1 MRPPSLE
8 RVTDHDLPSRRLLL
22 VHAHPDDEALGTG
35 VTMARYA
42 AEGAAVT
49 LVTCTL
55 GEEGEIVADDLAH
68 LSQQGD
74 IALGAHRLGELS
86 EAMAALG
93 VSDFVR
99 LGGDHRF
106 RDSGMAWAPD
116 GTATV
121 ADATREDSFHAADL
135 LVAANE
141 LVGIIRQRRPQVLVT
156 YDEFGGY
163 GHPDHVQ
170 AHRVATYATALAAV
184 PSHRPD
190 LGPAWQVT
198 RTLWT
203 AIGRS
208 EIARAV
214 EMLSDHGLAGVVDG
228 MPTDPESP
236 MLTPDEHID
245 VEIVAPE
252 HVPAKMAALRAH
264 RSQIRSDEGFMSL
277 PDELG
282 RHFWAREQY
291 RFAGGVPLPSPGR
304 VDDLFAGLD

>member
-1 MRPPSLE
+1 MI
-8 RVTDHDLPSRRLLL
+8 DQDLPARRLLL

-68 LSQQGD
+68 LAQQGD
-74 IALGAHRLGELS
+74 QALGAHRLGELS
-86 EAMAALG
+86 EAMALLG
-93 VSDFVR
+93 VTDFVR

-121 ADATREDSFHAADL
+121 ADATRQDSFHAADL

-141 LVGIIRQRRPQVLVT
+141 LVAVIRQRRPQVLVT

-170 AHRVATYATALAAV
+170 AHRVATYAAALAAV

-190 LGPAWQVT
+190 LGAAWQVG

-203 AIGRS
+203 AMSRS
-208 EIARAV
+208 RIARAV
-214 EMLSDHGLAGVVDG
+214 EVLSEQGLADVVDG
-228 MPTDPESP
+228 MPTDPDAP
-236 MLTPDEHID
+236 MLTPDEQIS
-245 VEIVAPE
+245 VEIEAPE
-252 HVPAKMAALRAH
+252 HVRAKMAALLAH
-264 RSQIRSDEGFMSL
+264 RSQIRSDEGFMAL
-277 PDELG
+277 PEDLALE
-282 RHFWAREQY
+282 FWAREHY
-291 RFAGGVPLPSPGR
+291 RFAGGTPLPTDGWA
-304 VDDLFAGLD
+304 DDLFVGLA

>member
-1 MRPPSLE
+1 M
-8 RVTDHDLPSRRLLL
+8 TDHDLPARRLLL
-22 VHAHPDDEALGTG
+22 VHAHPDDETLSTG
-35 VTMARYA
+35 VTMAKYV

-55 GEEGEIVADDLAH
+55 GEEGEIVVDELAH
-68 LSQQGD
+68 LSADGAD
-74 IALGAHRLGELS
+74 ALGEYRLGELS
-86 EAMAALG
+86 EGMAALG
-93 VSDFVR
+93 VTDFVR

-141 LVGIIRQRRPQVLVT
+141 LVAVIRDRRPQVLIT

-170 AHRVATYATALAAV
+170 AHRVATYAAALAAV

-190 LGPAWQVT
+190 LGEPWQVQ

-203 AIGRS
+203 AMSHSQIAGAVSALS
-208 EIARAV
+208 ER
-214 EMLSDHGLAGVVDG
+214 GLADVVDG
-228 MPTDPESP
+228 MPTDPDAP
-236 MLTPDEHID
+236 MLSSDEEIN
-245 VEIVAPE
+245 VEILAPE
-252 HVPAKMAALRAH
+252 HAAAKMAALRAH
-264 RSQIRSDEGFMSL
+264 RSQIRTDEGFMTL
-277 PDELG
+277 PEDMSVQ
-282 RHFWAREQY
+282 FWAHEHY
-291 RFAGGVPLPSPGR
+291 RFAGGTPLPTQGWS
-304 VDDLFAGLD
+304 DDVFAGID

>member
-1 MRPPSLE
+1 M
-8 RVTDHDLPSRRLLL
+8 TDHDLPSRRLLL
-22 VHAHPDDEALGTG
+22 VHAHPDDEALATG
-35 VTMARYA
+35 ATMARYA

-74 IALGAHRLGELS
+74 IALGAHRLGELA

-93 VSDFVR
+93 VRDFVR

-141 LVGIIRQRRPQVLVT
+141 LVGIIRRRRPQVLVT

-190 LGPAWQVT
+190 LGPAWQVA

-203 AIGRS
+203 AISRS
-208 EIARAV
+208 EIARAA
-214 EMLSDHGLAGVVDG
+214 EILSEQGLADVVDG
-228 MPTDPESP
+228 MPTDLESP
-236 MLTPDEHID
+236 MLTADEHID

-252 HVPAKMAALRAH
+252 HVAAKMAALRAH
-264 RSQIRSDEGFMSL
+264 RSQIRLDEGFMAM
-277 PDELG
+277 PEELG
-282 RHFWAREQY
+282 RHFWAREHY
-291 RFAGGVPLPSPGR
+291 RFAGGVPLPSAGR
-304 VDDLFAGLD
+304 VDDLFAGLA